1 MKRGE
6 RPGGRD
12 GGLALRP
19 RERILATAVRLFL
32 EEGIGAVGVHRIVD
46 EAGVAL
52 MTLYRHFGGKDG
64 VVVAALEQWSAGSVG
79 WLADQVDRCGDEPEA
94 RFAALWTALERRLSA
109 EAGGGSLVVVAAV
122 ELRRAPGHP
131 AWKAITEH
139 RMAVRHLLEDLVK
152 PLDVADP
159 PAVAVRLQSLAEAA
173 EAAAVAGQP
182 AGAVDLGTL
191 AGAVLG

>member
-1 MKRGE
+1 MKGGE

-19 RERILATAVRLFL
+19 RERIVATAIRLFL

-79 WLADQVDRCGDEPEA
+79 WLADQVDRCGDDPEA
-94 RFAALWTALERRLSA
+94 RFAGLWTALERRLSA
-109 EAGGGSLVVVAAV
+109 EADGSLVVVAAV
-122 ELRRAPGHP
+122 EFRRAPGHP

-139 RMAVRHLLEDLVK
+139 RMAVRQLLEDLVK

-159 PAVAVRLQSLAEAA
+159 PAIAVRLQSLAEAA
-173 EAAAVAGQP
+173 EVAAVAGQRP
-182 AGAVDLGTL
+182 GTLDLGAL
-191 AGAVLG
+191 ADAVLG

>member
-1 MKRGE
+1 
-6 RPGGRD
+6 
-12 GGLALRP
+12 
-19 RERILATAVRLFL
+19 
-32 EEGIGAVGVHRIVD
+32 
-46 EAGVAL
+46 
-52 MTLYRHFGGKDG
+52 

-79 WLADQVDRCGDEPEA
+79 WLADQVDRCGDDPEA

-109 EAGGGSLVVVAAV
+109 EAGGSLVVVAAV

-139 RMAVRHLLEDLVK
+139 RMAVRQLLEDLVK

>member
-19 RERILATAVRLFL
+19 RERILATAIRLFL

-46 EAGVAL
+46 EAGVAP

-79 WLADQVDRCGDEPEA
+79 WLADQVDRCEDEPEA

-109 EAGGGSLVVVAAV
+109 EASGSLVVVAAV

-139 RMAVRHLLEDLVK
+139 RMAVRQLLEDLVK